1 LCECVQANG
10 QLTQEC
16 PVCLECPQLGTAVLT
31 LCGHMFCKECL
42 IGTLK
47 EVSKV
52 SHKLSLMRGPCPVCN
67 KVVQASRIIVLSRNA
82 ETKQA
87 TTQFLAETT
96 KPVSYYDKVESQN
109 QVARQTLEAG
119 LKGAWNSAKLQA
131 VMDELSNV
139 WESDPGS
146 KVVMFS
152 QFLGCLD
159 LLELS
164 FSEQNIVHARLDG
177 KLNMPQRVKVLEDFK
192 TRKGSSVLLVSMK
205 AGGVGIN
212 LVSASTV
219 FIIDPVR
226 SFVNHFLLRQIA
238 YTYFAFSQW
247 WNAAI
252 EDQCIN
258 RIHRIGQ
265 KANVVRVRK
274 FIVQNSV
281 EEKMVKLQ
289 LKKQDMATEIL
300 NDNGAGVTTM
310 PDTSPTLEDFKE
322 LFQR

>member
-1 LCECVQANG
+1 
-10 QLTQEC
+10 
-16 PVCLECPQLGTAVLT
+16 
-31 LCGHMFCKECL
+31 MFCKECL

-96 KPVSYYDKVESQN
+96 KPVSYNDKVESQN
-109 QVARQTLEAG
+109 LVARQTLEAG

-219 FIIDPVR
+219 FIIDP
-226 SFVNHFLLRQIA
+226 
-238 YTYFAFSQW
+238 W

-274 FIVQNSV
+274 FVVQNSV